1 MIIDPISDL
10 IIRLKNSSDAKKA
23 VVDVSYSKFADNVAH
38 ALKKAGYVTT
48 IDKKKVGAFTRM
60 LTLGLVYDAD
70 GQARI
75 HGVERISKSSRRMYQ
90 KASDIRMYRSGFGN
104 TFLSTPKGI
113 MSDIE
118 AKKNKVG
125 GEILFKIW

>member
-10 IIRLKNSSDAKKA
+10 IIRLKNSSDAKKVA
-23 VVDVSYSKFADNVAH
+23 VDVSYSKFADNVAH

-48 IDKKKVGAFTRM
+48 IDKKKVGNFTR
-60 LTLGLVYDAD
+60 TLVLGIVYDAE
-70 GQARI
+70 GQPRV
-75 HGVERISKSSRRMYQ
+75 HGVERISKSSRRIYQ
-90 KASDIRMYRSGFGN
+90 KAADIRMYRSGFGN

-113 MSDIE
+113 MTDIE

-125 GEILFKIW
+125 GEVLFKIW